1 MKQLWKT
8 SFKHAFCTALS
19 TAVLLASA
27 LASAQLPVDTLV
39 ACEKPKWGRAA
50 DGTPIPPTKEAMDAY
65 NACRERNRQAKAALT
80 QKKAS
85 GPAGSFAPCGEKPR
99 ARVSPYGVRTEPT
112 WQEIAAYDACVE
124 RLRAQSPAVAV
135 PLPK

>member
-1 MKQLWKT
+1 MT
-8 SFKHAFCTALS
+8 SLYRTSLKHAFCTALS

-27 LASAQLPVDTLV
+27 LAATQLPGDALV
-39 ACEKPKWGRAA
+39 ACEKPKWRSA
-50 DGTPIPPTKEAMDAY
+50 TEPPKQAEIDAY
-65 NACRERNRQAKAALT
+65 NACRERSRQAKAALS

-85 GPAGSFAPCGEKPR
+85 GPAASFAPCGETPR
-99 ARVSPYGVRTEPT
+99 TRVSPYGVRTEPT
-112 WQEIAAYDACVE
+112 WQEIAAYDACIA

>member
-8 SFKHAFCTALS
+8 SFKHAFYTALS
-19 TAVLLASA
+19 TAALLASA
-27 LASAQLPVDTLV
+27 LATAQLPADALV
-39 ACEKPKWGRAA
+39 ACEKPKWRSP
-50 DGTPIPPTKEAMDAY
+50 TEPPKQMEIDAY

-99 ARVSPYGVRTEPT
+99 ARVSSGGVRTEPT
-112 WQEIAAYDACVE
+112 WQEIAAYDACIE
-124 RLRAQSPAVAV
+124 RLRTQSPAVAV

>member
-1 MKQLWKT
+1 MTSIYKT
-8 SFKHAFCTALS
+8 SLKHAFCTALS

-27 LASAQLPVDTLV
+27 LAATQLPGDSLI
-39 ACEKPKWGRAA
+39 ACEKPKWGSPTEPPKHA
-50 DGTPIPPTKEAMDAY
+50 DIDAY
-65 NACRERNRQAKAALT
+65 NACRERNRQAKTALS

-85 GPAGSFAPCGEKPR
+85 GPAASFAPCGEMPLT
-99 ARVSPYGVRTEPT
+99 RVSPYGVRTEPT
-112 WQEIAAYDACVE
+112 WQEIAAYDTCVA